1 MIYMG
6 SKSLKVLNKEGD
18 SGKLDYWMVE
28 SALMVKGLT
37 IDIYN
42 KQFICFIWA
51 EVHIHEV
58 INKMLLCHFCC
69 ECKKY
74 CWAVK

>member
-1 MIYMG
+1 MG

-18 SGKLDYWMVE
+18 SEKLDYEMVE

-37 IDIYN
+37 IDITSSLSAL
-42 KQFICFIWA
+42 WA
-51 EVHIHEV
+51 KVHIHEV

>member
-1 MIYMG
+1 MTKKIWMIYMG

-18 SGKLDYWMVE
+18 SEKLDYEMVE

-42 KQFICFIWA
+42 KQFICFVGFGPYSWG
-51 EVHIHEV
+51 H
-58 INKMLLCHFCC
+58 K
-69 ECKKY
+69 
-74 CWAVK
+74 